1 MGQEEGRLVTRVSVT
16 CFGAMPVNSDTLEVQ
31 EHLEIPPVPSGV
43 LPYTGVFFR
52 KAFGMCDRG
61 HPSSWL

>member
-1 MGQEEGRLVTRVSVT
+1 MGQEEGCLVTWVSVA
-16 CFGAMPVNSDTLEVQ
+16 CFGAIPVNSDTLDVQ
-31 EHLEIPPVPSGV
+31 EHLEIPSGV